1 MTSDGQKTVKEDKY
15 FIKQA
20 DVKTAAA
27 SDEIK
32 NLLINWVD
40 ILLKPIKPIV
50 GRLTQTTSLWK
61 LVESKTLLI
70 QKLWKPAS
78 ATWAQEKL

>member
-1 MTSDGQKTVKEDKY
+1 VTSDGQKTVKEDKY

-32 NLLINWVD
+32 NLLIN
-40 ILLKPIKPIV
+40 
-50 GRLTQTTSLWK
+50 
-61 LVESKTLLI
+61 
-70 QKLWKPAS
+70 
-78 ATWAQEKL
+78 